1 MMDGARV
8 FIIIQKVFYPLLCIL
23 GIPANLFTFYMLCWR
38 VCGMSDSARVYL
50 SCLAVVDTWYLLWV
64 TLLDLSLVFLQP
76 QPFWHSHPWCGFM
89 NFLQFGTFY
98 ASAWLVV
105 AFTIER
111 YLVFR
116 VMVSRQRHLQVRHAL
131 LTCTTII
138 LLSHLASIPLS
149 WINVVVQVNLTLN
162 GQTVTVPRCLYRD
175 ALYPTVV
182 VWVTS
187 FLSSGVP
194 ILLVIIF
201 NSLIAYQ
208 LLGSGRLFTKEERR
222 TIRASRTRG
231 SARRTLLLLGIIS
244 VAFVVLGLPR
254 FITYCILRT
263 KHNHKDFDRDDY
275 TIPINIIGDVANML
289 HNLNSGTNFLLY
301 CVASRRFRHEI
312 VDTFRCG
319 VRAREFGSFFTQTTM
334 KVFFVADHKEAAGQ
348 DPVSIV
354 LTKLRHVESPT
365 APSSR
370 NSDGSSAFWTLRQ
383 F

>member
-1 MMDGARV
+1 MMDGASV
-8 FIIIQKVFYPLLCIL
+8 FITIQKVYYPLLCIL

-76 QPFWHSHPWCGFM
+76 QPFWHTHPWCGVI
-89 NFLQFGTFY
+89 NILQFGMFY

-116 VMVSRQRHLQVRHAL
+116 VMVSRQRHQHFRHAL
-131 LTCTTII
+131 LTCTTIV

-149 WINVVVQVNLTLN
+149 WINAVVQVNLTLN
-162 GQTVTVPRCLYRD
+162 GQTVTVPRCRYRD
-175 ALYPTVV
+175 AFYSTVV
-182 VWVTS
+182 VWITS

-222 TIRASRTRG
+222 TIQTSRTRG
-231 SARRTLLLLGIIS
+231 SARRTLLLLGIVS
-244 VAFVVLGLPR
+244 VAFVVLSLPR
-254 FITYCILRT
+254 FVTYCILRT
-263 KHNHKDFDRDDY
+263 KHNQKDFDRDNY
-275 TIPINIIGDVANML
+275 SNAINVISDVANML

-312 VDTFRCG
+312 VNTFRCR
-319 VRAREFGSFFTQTTM
+319 VRARELGSFFTQTTM
-334 KVFFVADHKEAAGQ
+334 KVFSVAERREPAGR

-354 LTKLRHVESPT
+354 LTKLGTRTVP
-365 APSSR
+365 PSS
-370 NSDGSSAFWTLRQ
+370 GP
-383 F
+383 

>member
-1 MMDGARV
+1 MMDGASV
-8 FIIIQKVFYPLLCIL
+8 FITVQKVYYPLLCIL
-23 GIPANLFTFYMLCWR
+23 GIPANLFTLYMLCWR

-50 SCLAVVDTWYLLWV
+50 SFLAVADTCYLLWV

-76 QPFWHSHPWCGFM
+76 QPFWHAHPWCGVL
-89 NFLQFGTFY
+89 NFLQFGMFY

-116 VMVSRQRHLQVRHAL
+116 VMVIRQRHLQVRHAI
-131 LTCTTII
+131 LTCTAII

-149 WINVVVQVNLTLN
+149 WINTVVQVNLTRN
-162 GQTVTVPRCLYRD
+162 GQMVTVPRCLYRD
-175 ALYPTVV
+175 ALYSTVV

-194 ILLVIIF
+194 IVLVIIF
-201 NSLIAYQ
+201 NSLIAYH
-208 LLGSGRLFTKEERR
+208 LLGSGRLFTKEERQ

-231 SARRTLLLLGIIS
+231 SARRTLLLLGIVS
-244 VAFVVLGLPR
+244 VAFVVLSLPR

-263 KHNHKDFDRDDY
+263 KHNHRHYNRDDY
-275 TIPINIIGDVANML
+275 TITINVMGDVANML

-301 CVASRRFRHEI
+301 CVVSRRFRHEI
-312 VDTFRCG
+312 GNTFRG
-319 VRAREFGSFFTQTTM
+319 RVRAREFGSLFTQTTM
-334 KVFFVADHKEAAGQ
+334 KIFSVAERREASVQ

-354 LTKLRHVESPT
+354 LTKLRHLEVP
-365 APSSR
+365 AVQNSR
-370 NSDGSSAFWTLRQ
+370 NSDGSNAFWTLRH